1 MNITFIGG
9 GNMATALIGGLLQQG
24 YSAAQI
30 RVVEIN
36 TEVREKINRKFSVTV
51 VAEISDGM
59 VGSNV
64 ILLAVKPQQLSS
76 VAQQLAPLLKTHL
89 VISIVAGV
97 RTTEICRWLG
107 GYTRV
112 IRAMP
117 NTPALIRAA
126 VTGLFALPEVN
137 TKEKQNA
144 ETILTAVGSVLW
156 FEREELLDAV
166 TAVSGSGPAYVF
178 YFIEAMQQAGREL
191 GLDETQARQL
201 SLETFLGAAK
211 LASQSNEDVTTL
223 RARVT
228 SKNGTTEHAIQ
239 TMEND
244 GINRKIIRAI
254 HASNERSCEL
264 GNEFTSK

>member
-1 MNITFIGG
+1 
-9 GNMATALIGGLLQQG
+9 MAAALIGGLLQQG

-30 RVVEIN
+30 RVIEIN
-36 TEVREKINRKFSVTV
+36 AEVREKINRKFKVEV
-51 VAEISDGM
+51 MAELSDGM
-59 VGSNV
+59 VDCNV

-76 VAQQLAPLLKTHL
+76 VARELAPLLKTHL
-89 VISIVAGV
+89 VISIVAGI

-126 VTGLFALPEVN
+126 TTGLFALPEVN
-137 TKEKQNA
+137 TNEKLDA
-144 ETILTAVGSVLW
+144 ETILSAVGSVLW
-156 FEREELLDAV
+156 FEREELLDVV

-178 YFIEAMQQAGREL
+178 YFIEAMQQAGQEL

-211 LASQSNEDVTTL
+211 LASQSNENVTTL
-223 RARVT
+223 RHRVT

-244 GINRKIIRAI
+244 DINRKIIRAI
-254 HASNERSCEL
+254 SCV
-264 GNEFTSK
+264 K

>member
-1 MNITFIGG
+1 MNIAFIGG
-9 GNMATALIGGLLQQG
+9 GNMASALIGGLLQQG
-24 YSAAQI
+24 YSTAQI
-30 RVVEIN
+30 HVVEIN
-36 TEVREKINRKFSVTV
+36 AEVREKIYRKFSVEV
-51 VAEISDGM
+51 MAELSDRM
-59 VGSNV
+59 VDCNV

-76 VAQQLAPLLKTHL
+76 VAQELAPLLKTNL
-89 VISIVAGV
+89 VISIVAGI

-137 TKEKQNA
+137 TNEKQDA
-144 ETILTAVGSVLW
+144 ETILSAVGSVLW

-211 LASQSNEDVTTL
+211 LAIQSNENVTTL
-223 RARVT
+223 RDNVT

-254 HASNERSCEL
+254 HASNERAREL
-264 GNEFTSK
+264 GNEFGSK

>member
-1 MNITFIGG
+1 
-9 GNMATALIGGLLQQG
+9 MASALIGGLLQQG

-30 RVVEIN
+30 HVVEIN
-36 TEVREKINRKFSVTV
+36 AEVRDKIYRKFSVEV
-51 VAEISDGM
+51 MAELSD
-59 VGSNV
+59 
-64 ILLAVKPQQLSS
+64 
-76 VAQQLAPLLKTHL
+76 
-89 VISIVAGV
+89 
-97 RTTEICRWLG
+97 R
-107 GYTRV
+107 
-112 IRAMP
+112 RAMP

-137 TKEKQNA
+137 TNEKQDA
-144 ETILTAVGSVLW
+144 ETILSAVGSVLW
-156 FEREELLDAV
+156 FEREELLDVV
-166 TAVSGSGPAYVF
+166 TAMSGSGPAYVF

-211 LASQSNEDVTTL
+211 LASQSNENVTTL
-223 RARVT
+223 RDNVT

-254 HASNERSCEL
+254 HASNERAREL
-264 GNEFTSK
+264 GNEFGSK